1 MKEALLEGY
10 LTVTKLAKQARK
22 TPRRIRQLI
31 DTRQIKA
38 VPINARLK
46 RPFYMIPAK
55 EAKRYLD
62 LERIKRNCR

>member
-1 MKEALLEGY
+1 MRNAILESY
-10 LTVTKLAKQARK
+10 LTVAKLASVVKK

-31 DTRQIKA
+31 EEKKIRA

-55 EAKRYLD
+55 EAKRYID
-62 LERIKRNCR
+62 LEKTRKQR